1 MSFVPL
7 PPAQNAGLR
16 ADNDYLRLLEAE
28 STWAFKY
35 NQAQVNPGDPRR
47 FPIQGLNAPH
57 MGPSQ
62 VATYNR
68 LLPYNYRVEHRS
80 SRNRLETELFGR
92 APYIALGRGVMFHVD
107 DSTKLAQGNPLF
119 DRGNRVIMERPW
131 DRRQFVTIPHDL
143 KTLPVET
150 RKGQITRMAPQYLQP
165 HDP

>member
-1 MSFVPL
+1 MSFVQL
-7 PPAQNAGLR
+7 PPVQNAGLR
-16 ADNDYLRLLEAE
+16 ADNDYLKLLEAE

-35 NQAQVNPGDPRR
+35 NFAQVNPANARR
-47 FPIQGLNAPH
+47 YPIQGLNAPH

-62 VATYNR
+62 VCAFNK
-68 LLPYNYRVEHRS
+68 LLPYNFRVEHRS
-80 SRNRLETELFGR
+80 SRNRLHTELFGR

-107 DSTKLAQGNPLF
+107 DSTKLQQGNPVF

-131 DRRQFVTIPHDL
+131 DRRQFVTIPDDL